1 MSHGID
7 WVPSK
12 LYTTHK
18 QLVFVL
24 SCKDDINIISTT
36 CQKHSNQAN
45 MFYRRCSVVRRRSSA
60 QEYKYHV
67 NFSQNSNT
75 FTIIENLQN
84 SVHSTYFYSYLIDMR
99 SGILRILFLIAPLAY
114 ATVIPDAAAQE
125 DLVIAREDL
134 KAAEGLSAAAACKC
148 KKVSNA
154 GLYCGFC
161 KTTGGVGPGNEYF
174 NTVPYDNVAWCNTS
188 GGCDDY
194 GYSSHCAAREARGC
208 KGLNAW

>member
-114 ATVIPDAAAQE
+114 ATVIPDAAAHE

-154 GLYCGFC
+154 GQ
-161 KTTGGVGPGNEYF
+161 VVWDQEM
-174 NTVPYDNVAWCNTS
+174 NTS
-188 GGCDDY
+188 IQFPMITL
-194 GYSSHCAAREARGC
+194 RGAIHLEVAMIMDTRAIAQLERQGAV
-208 KGLNAW
+208 KG